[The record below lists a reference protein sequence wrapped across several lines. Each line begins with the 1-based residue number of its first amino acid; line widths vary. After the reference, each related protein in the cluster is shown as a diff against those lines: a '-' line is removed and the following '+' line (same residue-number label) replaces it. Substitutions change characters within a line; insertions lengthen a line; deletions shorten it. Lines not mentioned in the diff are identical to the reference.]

1 MDPSLQSMIDG
12 LLADKTLN
20 DLVSGSDDDFRA
32 FLEDMYQPGKF
43 FPLDNSQKR
52 RGGIVLAV
60 LKTLARESGQEKK
73 MTIVDGIVQKTR
85 PQMAVAAGRKHAKK
99 TTKKPS
105 SSIRKT
111 RKRTKNLS
119 K

>member
-12 LLADKTLN
+12 LLANEALN
-20 DLVSGSDDDFRA
+20 KLVSGPDEKFQEFLDDMF
-32 FLEDMYQPGKF
+32 QPGKF
-43 FPLDNSQKR
+43 FPLEDAQKR
-52 RGGIVLAV
+52 SSGILLAV
-60 LKTLARESGQEKK
+60 LKTLAQESGQEKK
-73 MTIVDGIVQKTR
+73 MTIVDDIVQKTR
-85 PQMAVAAGRKHAKK
+85 PQMAVAAGRKHAKR